1 MAMLPNPLPRLADD
15 PTGATLGLRL
25 PPGTLVDA
33 TDDEPG
39 QDPLLWYADG
49 TAAPD
54 TWSEL
59 LAVRSVGLLPVL
71 IENDKAPGRKFAD
84 WYLDP
89 DQMSYPGDHDAEEFL
104 AECWSAY
111 TADFAPEDTGD
122 AAGPAGAA
130 DAADTAEASGAA
142 GASHQG
148 GDEDD
153 LRELL
158 APYGFDWP
166 GLAAAPSFD
175 ADPDAVAA
183 EITAELVGTGWLDA
197 PRAALVHARRS
208 ADIPA
213 AMGWTGPVNHENDIA
228 VLSAVLRSWEDRF
241 GLRVVALGFDSLTA
255 SIAAPPQSQE
265 EAEAVAAEHFA
276 FCPDNITQGNHESLR
291 EYARKAVLGKP
302 TWHFWW
308 D

>member
-25 PPGTLVDA
+25 PPGTLLDA

-39 QDPLLWYADG
+39 HEPLLWYADG
-49 TAAPD
+49 AAAPD

-71 IENDKAPGRKFAD
+71 IEDDKAPGRKFAD
-84 WYLDP
+84 WFLDP

-111 TADFAPEDTGD
+111 TADY
-122 AAGPAGAA
+122 
-130 DAADTAEASGAA
+130 ASDDD
-142 GASHQG
+142 SDPSDQG
-148 GDEDD
+148 GGEED

-166 GLAAAPSFD
+166 GLAAAPAFD

-183 EITAELVGTGWLDA
+183 EITAELVGTGSLDT

-213 AMGWTGPVNHENDIA
+213 AMGWTGPVNHEDDIA

-241 GLRVVALGFDSLTA
+241 GLRVVALGFDTLTA
-255 SIAAPPQSQE
+255 TIAAPPRTLE